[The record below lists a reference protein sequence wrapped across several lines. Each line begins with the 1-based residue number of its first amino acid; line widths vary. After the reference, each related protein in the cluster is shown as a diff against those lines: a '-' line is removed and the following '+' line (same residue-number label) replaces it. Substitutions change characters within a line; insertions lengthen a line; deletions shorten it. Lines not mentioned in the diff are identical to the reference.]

1 MKTTLVILFA
11 FAIGTCYNNQFLRNL
26 VDVTVSKVT
35 SDNCVDL
42 VSGAQI
48 VLAATVASGTATAV
62 STATDLGITLVA
74 GAETIPTTCTMT
86 AELVITCT
94 TGAAATASTT
104 AVQYSVK
111 VAADKS
117 VESDTFK
124 ATTLTNAI
132 AHKTGVVL
140 NKPSATQADAAKK
153 INYGEAKEEDLAFTI
168 EFGADVGTTVPKVK
182 ANTKELT
189 CTKDSEN
196 GKKVK
201 CTFDEETLP
210 ADKDDAEKEVAYPV
224 TYTNECGT
232 ESPTGIT
239 VTVSSSAFNTL
250 SKFALLIVGL
260 FLL

>member
-42 VSGAQI
+42 VLGAQI
-48 VLAATVASGTATAV
+48 VLAATASGTATAV
-62 STATDLGITLVA
+62 SQAADLGISLEA
-74 GAETIPTTCTMT
+74 GDDKITTTCTMT
-86 AELVITCT
+86 TELVITCT
-94 TGAAATASTT
+94 TGKAAATTT
-104 AVQYSVK
+104 SAVQYSVK
-111 VAADKS
+111 VAEKT
-117 VESDTFK
+117 VGTDTFK

-132 AHKTGVVL
+132 THKTF
-140 NKPSATQADAAKK
+140 NKPIATQADAAKK

-210 ADKDDAEKEVAYPV
+210 ADKDDGEKEVAYPV

-232 ESPTGIT
+232 ESSTGIT
-239 VTVSSSAFNTL
+239 VTVSSSAFATL

>member
-26 VDVTVSKVT
+26 ADVTVSKVT

-48 VLAATVASGTATAV
+48 VLAATAASGTATAV
-62 STATDLGITLVA
+62 TTATDLGITLEA
-74 GAETIPTTCTMT
+74 GTDKITTKCTMT

-94 TGAAATASTT
+94 TEKAAATATS

-111 VAADKS
+111 VTEKTVTDK
-117 VESDTFK
+117 FK
-124 ATTLTNAI
+124 TTTLTNAI
-132 AHKTGVVL
+132 THKAGV
-140 NKPSATQADAAKK
+140 NKPIATQADAAKK

-168 EFGADVGTTVPKVK
+168 EFGADVGATVPKVK

-196 GKKVK
+196 GKKLK

-210 ADKDDAEKEVAYPV
+210 ADKDDSEKEVAYPV

-232 ESPTGIT
+232 ESSTGIT

>member
-26 VDVTVSKVT
+26 ADVTVSKVT

-42 VSGAQI
+42 TLGAQI
-48 VLAATVASGTATAV
+48 VLAATAASGTASAV
-62 STATDLGITLVA
+62 STATDLGITLEA
-74 GAETIPTTCTMT
+74 GTDTITTKCTMT

-94 TGAAATASTT
+94 TEKAAATSTS

-111 VAADKS
+111 VAADKT
-117 VESDTFK
+117 VDSDTFK
-124 ATTLTNAI
+124 TTTLTNAI
-132 AHKTGVVL
+132 THKAGVVL

-250 SKFALLIVGL
+250 SK
-260 FLL
+260 